1 MKPINGLLA
10 IGGLRRL
17 VTACFQDQTDGFANV
32 RIIVYDQDHRGEPPR
47 PGSRAQPG
55 SQRTDNVG

>member
-1 MKPINGLLA
+1 MKPINGFLA

-17 VTACFQDQTDGFANV
+17 VTARFQHQTDGFAYV

-55 SQRTDNVG
+55 S